1 MAVPFF
7 MENYMWYTILLDK
20 VFGGVTDYFKNKQK
34 LKEVVLEGE
43 IKRAQSIMEND
54 QSIDMLTIKDRG
66 WKDDVIT
73 YTLVSIVVLTV
84 FNPLFAVLFDY
95 NPDVVSTGLAQGFTN
110 LGLLPEELWWGF
122 AVVLMDTFGLRSLM
136 RDGIAVFLNKKIK
149 QK

>member
-1 MAVPFF
+1 

-34 LKEVVLEGE
+34 LKEVVLQGE

-84 FNPLFAVLFDY
+84 FNPLFAVVFDY
-95 NPDVVSTGLAQGFTN
+95 DADVVSSGLAQGFTN
-110 LGLLPEELWWGF
+110 LKLLPEELWWGF
-122 AVVLMDTFGLRSLM
+122 AVVLMDTFGLRSLL
-136 RDGIAVFLNKKIK
+136 RDGIAVLLNSKIK
-149 QK
+149 QSK